1 MNSKC
6 PKQSSTAFYELR
18 ERQGKTYWIAMLP
31 SVCMSL

>member
-1 MNSKC
+1 M
-6 PKQSSTAFYELR
+6 AFYELR